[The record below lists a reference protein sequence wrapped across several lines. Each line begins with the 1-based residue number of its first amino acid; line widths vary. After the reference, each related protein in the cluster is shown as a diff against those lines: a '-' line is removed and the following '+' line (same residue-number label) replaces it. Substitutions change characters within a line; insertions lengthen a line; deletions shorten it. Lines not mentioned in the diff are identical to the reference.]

1 MGRHYH
7 RTSLGSPLLKQLF
20 NGADTAGINGG
31 KNFIQQPER
40 LVGNQQARF
49 AGQRTR
55 DTDTLALEIAEE
67 AGITERTVRYA
78 RKKLRLKGAIE
89 PIAYEKGGRGKSTIY
104 KFPWVEK
111 GGNNDRV
118 SDENNTKR
126 GKYSARKGGNNAPPY
141 NSSSNYKKASPSR
154 GQVDKVHLET
164 EYGKWNVQRLHEL
177 CERMGYGEAKA
188 QLDRE
193 IAEKE
198 QEGEQA

>member
-1 MGRHYH
+1 MPLSNEEG
-7 RTSLGSPLLKQLF
+7 SALGAYRKAALLAARGKLSYSEL
-20 NGADTAGINGG
+20 AVYRAYVDCIHWPDKTAYKGE
-31 KNFIQQPER
+31 KK
-40 LVGNQQARF
+40 
-49 AGQRTR
+49 
-55 DTDTLALEIAEE
+55 IAEE

-126 GKYSARKGGNNAPPY
+126 GKYSARKGGNNQPPY
-141 NSSSNYKKASPSR
+141 NSSSNYKKASASR
-154 GQVDKVHLET
+154 GQVDKAPVEGT
-164 EYGKWNVQRLHEL
+164 ADEWKVRRLHEL

-188 QLDRE
+188 QLERE
-193 IAEKE
+193 IAEN
-198 QEGEQA
+198 EGEGRQA